1 MINLPKII
9 NILSNI
15 ILILSIVLDVLKDT
29 NISSYVFLAICVFI
43 FVFTIIKIIKQ
54 KTKISTFAFFTISGL
69 LVIAY
74 GVIDA
79 FFPSIFNNNMGLASK
94 FSLIIYF
101 AFLMNTHII
110 DKREN
115 AGRNTNDNTGDGSL
129 C

>member
-43 FVFTIIKIIKQ
+43 FVFTIIKITKQ

-115 AGRNTNDNTGDGSL
+115 AGRNTN
-129 C
+129 